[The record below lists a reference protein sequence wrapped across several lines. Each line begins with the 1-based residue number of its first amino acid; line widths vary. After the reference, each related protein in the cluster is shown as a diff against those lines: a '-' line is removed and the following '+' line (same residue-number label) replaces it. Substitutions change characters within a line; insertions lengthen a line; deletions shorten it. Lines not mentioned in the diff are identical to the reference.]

1 MHKFYDIVCLMK
13 NTNPLVAGFINRVRR
28 DLIDPDYNRRRVREI
43 LEQVD
48 VPNSSEEN
56 DSSILH
62 GAIEIKDDYEESLL
76 PWSFKKP
83 IR

>member
-1 MHKFYDIVCLMK
+1 MSHTKP
-13 NTNPLVAGFINRVRR
+13 NSLVAGFINRVQR

-43 LEQVD
+43 LEKNEIYD
-48 VPNSSEEN
+48 SSEAS

-62 GAIEIKDDYEESLL
+62 GAIKIKDDYEESLL

-83 IR
+83 PTK

>member
-1 MHKFYDIVCLMK
+1 MR
-13 NTNPLVAGFINRVRR
+13 NNNPLVAGFINRVRR

-43 LEQVD
+43 LEQTD
-48 VPNSSEEN
+48 VQNSFETS

-62 GAIEIKDDYEESLL
+62 GAIGIKDDYEESLL

-83 IR
+83 LK